1 MPRWSASNE
10 DVIKCITMLVQ
21 EIQVTVFIIV
31 PVAYAIYRGLSH
43 DVISAMLVSKTSPL

>member
-31 PVAYAIYRGLSH
+31 PVAYANTEASY
-43 DVISAMLVSKTSPL
+43 DVISAMLVSLTSPL